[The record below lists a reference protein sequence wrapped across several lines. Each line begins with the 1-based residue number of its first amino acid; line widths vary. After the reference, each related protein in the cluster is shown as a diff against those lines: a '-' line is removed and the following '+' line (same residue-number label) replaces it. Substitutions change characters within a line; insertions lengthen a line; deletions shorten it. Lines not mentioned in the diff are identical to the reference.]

1 MKRTIVI
8 LAAAAALALS
18 CQREEAMSP
27 DSGASYSFNLN
38 ITGGGFSNGTRADA
52 TVGWTVGENVF
63 LFFQPEGEGV
73 LDRCLTLTYDG
84 SSFHQSGSYIP
95 YGKLGTGGKLSAVYV
110 PYLKGGVRPV
120 FSEGCWSIDG
130 GDVYY
135 SCASGVAYTVSGQQ
149 VSATVAMS
157 IPDGYVQF
165 AVPASKAADGDMMSC
180 NLVDAY
186 DCVTLG
192 ADLTFTET
200 PVEGKKMTGHKDGGN
215 VFFWGKMN
223 GTEADEC
230 ELILAS
236 SVTGTDL
243 VKKVDLHETAVAKNS
258 AYNTDFYVLPE
269 GALPGEFSISPT
281 EKVHF
286 AKGNLYCTD
295 NRTGLDN
302 PSFTFAFEDKQYQF
316 HLRNHQDLMYYNGI
330 RMTNYASLGKTY
342 EELEDEERENIE
354 FDDPTMIPNVQ
365 SDEYTS
371 GFFQWVSDNALINI
385 SNGRYK
391 KASNE
396 EYDENGAQIYLPG
409 EPVEDLDI
417 GQEFDVDPLLVQN
430 YFDYFRAGF
439 GAFSSYHKI
448 NDTFTFLD
456 GAKTDVVDFGEAYG
470 DGKTWFALSKD
481 EWTYLTGYGIRHRVN
496 GEYVIDH
503 VDNCRP
509 NARDLLGFANVNGTY
524 GMILAPDDWDCDT
537 YPLTGDG
544 ELTEYGETEWADME
558 ALGLVFLPAVGNLS
572 VDYEG
577 QDPIVREPVGQSV
590 SAVNSVAYYWT
601 RTALDNDRAD
611 LSYEPDQAP
620 RYWGEH
626 YAYTVY
632 ITLGITNDGID
643 ESPYHLNPRMYISAG
658 RYRYQPCSVRLVC
671 R

>member
-8 LAAAAALALS
+8 LAAAAALAVS

-110 PYLKGGVRPV
+110 PYLENGVKPVYGDGG
-120 FSEGCWSIDG
+120 WTIDG

-165 AVPASKAADGDMMSC
+165 AVPATKAADGDMMSC

-243 VKKVDLHETAVAKNS
+243 VKKVDLHETAVAKNN
-258 AYNTDFYVLPE
+258 AYKTDFIPAE
-269 GALPGEFSISPT
+269 ALPGLFSISPT

-286 AKGNLYCTD
+286 SKGNLYCTD
-295 NRTGLDN
+295 NGESVSPRY
-302 PSFTFAFEDKQYQF
+302 TFAFEEEQYQF
-316 HLRNHQDLMYYNGI
+316 HTRYGVTHHY
-330 RMTNYASLGKTY
+330 LGKRKN
-342 EELEDEERENIE
+342 EVSPED
-354 FDDPTMIPNVQ
+354 IPGLIYK
-365 SDEYTS
+365 EGES
-371 GFFQWVSDNALINI
+371 GLFQWVSETAFYNRGIPDDEYLWFYAPTQEEIDQARQNFGSFSMLPIHELIT
-385 SNGRYK
+385 
-391 KASNE
+391 E
-396 EYDENGAQIYLPG
+396 
-409 EPVEDLDI
+409 
-417 GQEFDVDPLLVQN
+417 
-430 YFDYFRAGF
+430 
-439 GAFSSYHKI
+439 
-448 NDTFTFLD
+448 LD
-456 GAKTDVVDFGEAYG
+456 GLPTDIVEFGKAYSN
-470 DGKTWFALSKD
+470 GKTWFTLSAD
-481 EWTYLTGYGIRHRVN
+481 EWQYLIGRRTHAEYILELDDTYSVDTSVLTSPCRDNAANLYNFPVTVN
-496 GEYVIDH
+496 GVKG
-503 VDNCRP
+503 
-509 NARDLLGFANVNGTY
+509 LL
-524 GMILAPDDWDCDT
+524 IAPDNWNFKEN
-537 YPLTGDG
+537 PITGD
-544 ELTEYGETEWADME
+544 EAKTEYNDEEWIVAE
-558 ALGLVFLPAVGNLS
+558 NSGLVFLPACGESYMPGNMKYLN
-572 VDYEG
+572 YLG
-577 QDPIVREPVGQSV
+577 QRGH
-590 SAVNSVAYYWT
+590 YWT
-601 RTALDNDRAD
+601 RSAYDEHIPLDD
-611 LSYEPDQAP
+611 YK
-620 RYWGEH
+620 EH
-626 YAYTVY
+626 SFAYTFSFVENE
-632 ITLGITNDGID
+632 TLVSWYLRTFA
-643 ESPYHLNPRMYISAG
+643 Y
-658 RYRYQPCSVRLVC
+658 SVRLVC